1 MNSSTALEMDYLLC
15 DILKITMD
23 TLDTMPLP
31 VVVKMREIVE
41 PAARDIYEE
50 ELLMDSI
57 AFNIMSVL
65 SQEIET
71 LKACSDDKDSEE
83 YRIVVRW
90 LTNRIE
96 GLESGEPV

>member
-1 MNSSTALEMDYLLC
+1 MDSAKALEMDYLLC

-41 PAARDIYEE
+41 PASRDIYEE

-57 AFNIMSVL
+57 SFNIMSVL

-71 LKACSDDKDSEE
+71 LKACSDDTDSEE
-83 YRIVVRW
+83 YKTVVRW
-90 LTNRIE
+90 LTKRIE
-96 GLESGEPV
+96 GLENG

>member
-1 MNSSTALEMDYLLC
+1 MDSSTALEMDYLLC

-23 TLDTMPLP
+23 TLDTMPIS
-31 VVVKMREIVE
+31 VVVKMREIVK

-50 ELLMDSI
+50 ELLMESI

-71 LKACSDDKDSEE
+71 LKACSDDKDSAE
-83 YRIVVRW
+83 YKTVIRW

-96 GLESGEPV
+96 GLENGEPV